1 MSGWPVVEIER
12 IRDRT
17 DTSVSTIFTV
27 WCFREIDLIKS
38 QKVYYQSPSGHSD
51 ANSLFPF
58 QIQLG
63 ASHPPHFC
71 NLSKTAS
78 VPASFLKG

>member
-1 MSGWPVVEIER
+1 MSGWAPTEIER

-27 WCFREIDLIKS
+27 WCFREIDLIKP
-38 QKVYYQSPSGHSD
+38 QKVNYQSPSGHSD

-63 ASHPPHFC
+63 ARPIHRISA
-71 NLSKTAS
+71 T
-78 VPASFLKG
+78 